1 MDILRGNS
9 VRVLGPASGR
19 APVLAP
25 GPGCDQNATAAAGA
39 LTTVLEDLV

>member
-19 APVLAP
+19 APVLSP
-25 GPGCDQNATAAAGA
+25 GPGRDQNATAAAGA
-39 LTTVLEDLV
+39 LTTVPGDLV